1 MPQITWFRH
10 ELKEAM
16 THLLGERWLSEDFG
30 LVNRAAIRQ
39 SYDRYLAGGRRSSGL
54 GIDDFF
60 SAVSLELWMRRFS
73 AHLTS

>member
-10 ELKEAM
+10 ELKDAM
-16 THLLGERWLSEDFG
+16 THLLGEPWLSEDFG
-30 LVNRAAIRQ
+30 LVDRAALRK
-39 SYDRYLAGGRRSSGL
+39 SYHRYLTRGSRSSGL

-73 AHLTS
+73 AHLTN